1 MRIGFFGGSFD
12 PIHLG
17 HLILAEQCREQAQ
30 LDQVWFVPSSMSPLK
45 QSSTVGSNRQRL
57 EMVQIAI
64 AGHRGF
70 QASEIELERGGV
82 SFTVD
87 TLRGLQSSHP
97 DDEWFLVIG
106 GDSLVNFSKWRE
118 PEEICRL
125 AIPLIYSRPNSP
137 ADLSVL
143 RPFVDGARMKEI
155 ERNAIRST
163 LIDISSTELRR
174 RVAVGQSIRYLTPRA
189 VEKYIESNGLYVES
203 KTPRE

>member
-1 MRIGFFGGSFD
+1 MRIGLFGGSFD

-30 LDQVWFVPSSMSPLK
+30 LDQVWFVPSAMSPLK
-45 QSSTVGSNRQRL
+45 QSGPVGSNRQRL

-64 AGHRGF
+64 AGHGGF
-70 QASEIELERGGV
+70 QACEIELDRGGV
-82 SFTVD
+82 SYTVD
-87 TLRGLQSSHP
+87 TLRGLRTSRP
-97 DDEWFLVIG
+97 DDEWFLIIG

-118 PEEICRL
+118 PAEICRL
-125 AIPLIYSRPNSP
+125 AIPLVYSRPSSP

-143 RPFVDGARMKEI
+143 RPFVDANRMAEI
-155 ERNAIRST
+155 EQNAIRPT
-163 LIDISSTELRR
+163 LIDISSTELRQ

-203 KTPRE
+203 KKPNN